1 MNGSCRAL
9 SLSLW
14 PHLLLSTCRMNETVS
29 RPSSLQSAGASDLPS
44 GPSHVTVPAANH
56 VARRTND
63 DMRASSLR
71 SRRWSSAEK
80 KNLPQKKNCVVI
92 CFGNFVVFSQF
103 ISVQFNSGD
112 YNFCFFLGGLS
123 PLCLDFDIIQMK
135 VEGIFFW
142 CGRHLFCCAGRRR
155 ERNGAELL
163 WMRPIRWFQWKSKGK
178 KKYRN
183 RRGG

>member
-56 VARRTND
+56 VARRSND

-71 SRRWSSAEK
+71 SRRWSSAKKK
-80 KNLPQKKNCVVI
+80 KNFTQKKLRRHL
-92 CFGNFVVFSQF
+92 FREFFVFSQF

-112 YNFCFFLGGLS
+112 YNFCFFWGGLS

-155 ERNGAELL
+155 GAELL